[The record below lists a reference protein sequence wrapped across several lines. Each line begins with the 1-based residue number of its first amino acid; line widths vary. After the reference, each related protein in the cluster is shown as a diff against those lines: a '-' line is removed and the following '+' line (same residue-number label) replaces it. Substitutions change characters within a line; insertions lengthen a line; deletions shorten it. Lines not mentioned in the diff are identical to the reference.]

1 MKEIEAR
8 KRILYVVAGVAVVAG
23 AAAITIG
30 YLGIR
35 NESNVALQMP
45 YVLSGGITGV
55 FLLGLGATLAFAT
68 WFLDLTRSQREVVNS
83 IEELRVDTAAL
94 ADRLEELL
102 AGAELVVDGQASAVG
117 SR

>member
-1 MKEIEAR
+1 MNEIDAR
-8 KRILYVVAGVAVVAG
+8 KRLLYLIAGMAVVAG
-23 AAAITIG
+23 AVAITVG

-68 WFLDLTRSQREVVNS
+68 WFLDLTRSQQEVLSSV
-83 IEELRVDTAAL
+83 EELRVDTAAL

-102 AGAELVVDGQASAVG
+102 AGAELVVDGHARPVG

>member
-1 MKEIEAR
+1 MNEIEAK
-8 KRILYVVAGVAVVAG
+8 KRVLYLVAGGLVVAG
-23 AAAITIG
+23 AIAVTVG

-35 NESNVALQMP
+35 NESNVALQLP

-55 FLLGLGATLAFAT
+55 FLLGMGATVAFAT
-68 WFLDLTRSQREVVNS
+68 WFLDLTRSQREVVS
-83 IEELRVDTAAL
+83 SVEELRNDTAAL

-102 AGAELVVDGQASAVG
+102 AGAEVVVDGQARPVG